1 MAVQGNKSVSLERVV
16 GRENEYII
24 KDFSGITIGRVYII
38 EMVKENKNCTLRL
51 KLYRNDEQ
59 ILNEVLLILLKT
71 LFKMQDINKINMIVD
86 EVLDIKPF
94 AGIGFAL
101 EGILENNIYSHKD
114 YRSEL
119 IFGITFE
126 EFNKGYVA
134 NILNIIGRKISLK
147 LLTPE
152 DSRDILDYYI
162 RNKEHLAPYE
172 PLRDESFYTLEAQRR
187 ILIEEY
193 KQYLNGTSLNCG
205 IYNQDKLIGK
215 IRLSN
220 IIYGGF
226 KNCFLGYSID
236 EKEQG
241 KGYMKE
247 AVNLMVDYA
256 FEEMELHRVEASTLT
271 DNYKSQGVLKGCGFE
286 ELGISK
292 NYLYINGGWR
302 DHINFYKIKIG

>member
-1 MAVQGNKSVSLERVV
+1 MQGNKSVSLERVI

-24 KDFSGITIGRVYII
+24 RDFSGITIGRIYII
-38 EMVKENKNCTLRL
+38 EMVKENKNCTLRMR
-51 KLYRNDEQ
+51 LYKNDEK
-59 ILNEVLLILLKT
+59 ILSEVLLILLRI
-71 LFKMQDINKINMIVD
+71 LFKSQDISKVNLIVD
-86 EVLDIKPF
+86 EVLDIKAF
-94 AGIGFAL
+94 TSTGFTL
-101 EGILENNIYSHKD
+101 EGILESNIYSNND

-119 IFGITFE
+119 IFGITFK
-126 EFNKGYVA
+126 EFNKGYSV
-134 NILNIIGRKISLK
+134 NILNIKGKKVSLK

-152 DSRDILDYYI
+152 DSKDILDYCI

-172 PLRDESFYTLEAQRR
+172 PLRDESFYTLEEQRR

-205 IYNQDKLIGK
+205 IYKQDKLIGK

-241 KGYMKE
+241 RGNMKE
-247 AVNLMVDYA
+247 AVSLIVDYA

-292 NYLYINGGWR
+292 EYLYINGGWR
-302 DHINFYKIKIG
+302 DHINFYKIRRR